1 MASSRTLHTAAEPGA
16 SITPAAAAANEQ
28 DVKIECD
35 SLDALPV
42 ADYNG
47 HLTPLSWKRLMNKTM
62 PPRLQEI
69 VDEFEMLQG
78 REKLE
83 YLLELAESL
92 PPLPERLAAAR
103 EANQGM
109 VHECMTPVFVYAE
122 AENGHLRYHFDVP
135 PESPTVRGYAAIMQE
150 GTAGLR
156 PDEVV
161 AIPDDFYLNTGLSEV
176 LSSQRLNG
184 LGAILGYVKQLARAQ
199 SEHI

>member
-1 MASSRTLHTAAEPGA
+1 VLS
-16 SITPAAAAANEQ
+16 
-28 DVKIECD
+28 
-35 SLDALPV
+35 V

-47 HLTPLSWKRLMNKTM
+47 RLTLLIWKRLMNKMM

-69 VDEFEMLQG
+69 IDEFEMLQG

-103 EANQGM
+103 DANEGM

-150 GTAGLR
+150 GTTGLR
-156 PDEVV
+156 AEEVL
-161 AIPDDFYLNTGLSEV
+161 AIPDDFYLHMGLSEV

-184 LGAILGYVKQLARAQ
+184 LGAILGYVKELARAHRER
-199 SEHI
+199 S